1 MLSSG
6 SVSAVRMGRL
16 DDSGGGCSVID
27 LVIRGGTV
35 VDGSGQIGRRADVA
49 VSGDRIVT
57 VGRVDD
63 CGRQEIDADGCIV
76 APGFIDGHTH
86 LDAQIFWDP
95 VSASVSSHGVTT
107 TVMGNCGFTLA
118 PAAEKDMD
126 LVLRSIE
133 RAEDMSRPA
142 IIAGV
147 PWRWETF
154 PEYLDAVD
162 SLPKAFNCGGYVGH
176 SALRAHM
183 MGERAFEAEATDGE
197 IDAMAAQV
205 EAALRAGALG
215 FSTSRSFNH
224 LTFSDQPV
232 ASRRATWAEVE
243 ALVGVLGR
251 LGVGVFQLAPE
262 RLTDPGDRADFER
275 RLVGLTR
282 TTGRPATFMVTRDI
296 GMLEGMAA
304 QVASSGGRIV
314 GQVHVRSLANVY
326 SFETSLPFD
335 RLPRWREM
343 RNLPL
348 DEQRAQLGNDDIR
361 IRLVDEAMHAHYG
374 PVYGA
379 EPRPPAFELMYP
391 VGGGESNRSVAELAR
406 AAGTTP
412 VDVIIDRAVVSGFRQ
427 CFIQQSSLAPG
438 TTPAQEA
445 ETRLALLRR
454 TDTVLAASDSG
465 AHVSQILDSNI
476 PGYLLSH
483 WVRERQLL
491 TWPEAIRML
500 TYEPAVMWGLADRGL
515 LREGRAADI
524 VVFDPDSVGS
534 ALPRVV
540 RDLPDGG
547 PRLVQHGVGFDAIVV
562 NGAITWRAGVCTG
575 DLPGR
580 LIRGP
585 LAEVPA
591 GVR

>member
-1 MLSSG
+1 M
-6 SVSAVRMGRL
+6 
-16 DDSGGGCSVID
+16 ID
-27 LVIRGGTV
+27 MVIRGGTV
-35 VDGSGQIGRRADVA
+35 IDGSGQEGHRADIA
-49 VSGDRIVT
+49 VSGGRIVA
-57 VGRVDD
+57 VGEVDD
-63 CGRQEIDADGCIV
+63 RGRQEIDADGRIV

-107 TVMGNCGFTLA
+107 AVMGNCGFTLA
-118 PAAEKDMD
+118 PAAETEMD

-133 RAEDMSRPA
+133 RAEDMSRAA

-147 PWRWETF
+147 PWRWESF

-176 SALRAHM
+176 SALRVHV
-183 MGERAFEAEATDGE
+183 MGERAFEAAATDGE
-197 IDAMAAQV
+197 IGAMATHV

-224 LTFSDQPV
+224 LTFTDQPV
-232 ASRRATWAEVE
+232 ASRWASWAEV
-243 ALVGVLGR
+243 ATLVGVLGR

-262 RLTDPGDRADFER
+262 RLTDPDDRADFER

-282 TTGRPATFMVTRDI
+282 ATGRPATFMVTRDI
-296 GMLEGMAA
+296 RMLEGMAA
-304 QVASSGGRIV
+304 EAASSGGQVV

-335 RLPRWREM
+335 RLPSWHEIRG
-343 RNLPL
+343 LPL
-348 DEQRAQLGNDDIR
+348 DQQRARLASAAVRG
-361 IRLVDEAMHAHYG
+361 RLVEEAMRGRYG

-391 VGGGESNRSVAELAR
+391 VGGDDATRSVAESAR
-406 AAGTTP
+406 ASGTTP
-412 VDVIIDRAVVSGFRQ
+412 VDVIIDAALATGFHQ
-427 CFIQQSSLAPG
+427 CFIQHSSLAPG
-438 TTPAQEA
+438 TTPAAEA
-445 ETRLALLRR
+445 ETRLKLLRR
-454 TDTVLAASDSG
+454 PDTVLAASDSG

-491 TWPEAIRML
+491 TWSEAVRML
-500 TYEPAVMWGLADRGL
+500 TSEPAAMWGLQDRGL
-515 LREGRAADI
+515 LREGYAADI
-524 VVFDPDSVGS
+524 VVFDPGTVGS
-534 ALPRVV
+534 SLPQVV

-547 PRLVQHGVGFDAIVV
+547 PRLVQHGAGFDAIVV
-562 NGAITWRAGVCTG
+562 NGAVTWRGGVSTG
-575 DLPGR
+575 EFSGR

-585 LAEVPA
+585 LAGAPA
-591 GVR
+591 AVA